1 MARLIRVAILDDH
14 PVATAGI
21 AGALLE
27 AGDIEVVGRASS
39 LGDAVRLVAETA
51 PDVLLCDVQVGPERA
66 LHVPELLGSPPPA
79 VLFFT
84 GYDYPSFVRAALD
97 GGAAGYLLKSVPLEE
112 LLVAIRTVAG
122 GGSYWDARH
131 LRQARGAPKMPS
143 DRELEVVALVGAG
156 RSNAEIGARLGI
168 DERTVESHLRR
179 LYNRYGVNSR
189 TELSA
194 FCARSGWLDLNLD
207 G

>member
-1 MARLIRVAILDDH
+1 MARMIKVALVDDH

-21 AGALLE
+21 AAALSE
-27 AGDIEVVGRASS
+27 AGDIEIVGRASS
-39 LGDAVRLVAETA
+39 LDDVSRLVSETA
-51 PDVLLCDVQVGPERA
+51 PDVLLCDIQVGRERA
-66 LHVPELLGSPPPA
+66 LHVPELLGPPPPA

-97 GGAAGYLLKSVPLEE
+97 GGAAGYVLKSAPLEE
-112 LLVAIRTVAG
+112 LLVAIRAVAG
-122 GGSYWDARH
+122 GGSHWDARH
-131 LRQARGAPKMPS
+131 LRQARGAPRMPS
-143 DRELEVVALVGAG
+143 DRELEVVVLVGAG

-179 LYNRYGVNSR
+179 LYDRYGVGSR

-194 FCARSGWLDLNLD
+194 FCVRSGWLDLNLD
-207 G
+207 